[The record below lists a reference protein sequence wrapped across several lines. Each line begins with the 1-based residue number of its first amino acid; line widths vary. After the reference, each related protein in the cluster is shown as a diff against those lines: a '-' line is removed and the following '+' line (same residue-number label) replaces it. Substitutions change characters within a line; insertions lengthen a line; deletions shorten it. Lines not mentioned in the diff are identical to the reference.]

1 MEAIQIQK
9 PQAPQES
16 EKVFYDLQSRIERLE
31 KYLGYVLAW
40 SEGLVKLERTIVSIV
55 EPLVNELKANESS
68 MYAIMNSPALSRE
81 EKEQLYRKLRERNQ
95 VIVNEIVKRIQD
107 KITEY
112 YIGKIDERYKTSIIL
127 YLDSR

>member
-1 MEAIQIQK
+1 MVEAVQV
-9 PQAPQES
+9 QAPES
-16 EKVFYDLQSRIERLE
+16 ESELRSRIERLE
-31 KYLGYVLAW
+31 KWVGYLLGW
-40 SEGLVKLERTIVSIV
+40 SEGLIKLERTIVSIV

-112 YIGKIDERYKTSIIL
+112 YIGKIDERYKTSIVL
-127 YLDSR
+127 YLDSSR